1 MNVLPEFVLPM
12 ILWRW
17 VCQNHVFHSMFAPL
31 QTKSNLILH
40 MFLVSNAKSEQST
53 SIYTVF
59 WPSKNKISAVF
70 CQTCTQTISQIA
82 EFPPIRS
89 PLFAVHGHSAGLK
102 IWQDATERHP
112 LLHLPYLLRFTPF
125 KSFPSCLWNWI
136 FDDLGS
142 SAKSFAAQDEFAAL
156 HQGSNAFQLS
166 VLLVVKA
173 NTYFNVQESQQ
184 DTCVWQASKLF
195 QIQIAEHF
203 LAPQLPESKWLS

>member
-125 KSFPSCLWNWI
+125 KSFPSCLWFGKFRKILCCSGRVCCTASRLKCFPAVSPASGQSEHI
-136 FDDLGS
+136 F
-142 SAKSFAAQDEFAAL
+142 
-156 HQGSNAFQLS
+156 
-166 VLLVVKA
+166 
-173 NTYFNVQESQQ
+173 
-184 DTCVWQASKLF
+184 
-195 QIQIAEHF
+195 
-203 LAPQLPESKWLS
+203 

>member
-17 VCQNHVFHSMFAPL
+17 VCQNQVFHSMFAPL
-31 QTKSNLILH
+31 QTKSNGILH
-40 MFLVSNAKSEQST
+40 MVLVSNAKSEQST

-59 WPSKNKISAVF
+59 LPSKNKISAVF

-82 EFPPIRS
+82 EFSPIRS

-125 KSFPSCLWNWI
+125 TVNHSLPAFGIGFLMIWEVPQNPLLLRTSLLHCIKAQMLSSCR
-136 FDDLGS
+136 S
-142 SAKSFAAQDEFAAL
+142 
-156 HQGSNAFQLS
+156 
-166 VLLVVKA
+166 
-173 NTYFNVQESQQ
+173 
-184 DTCVWQASKLF
+184 C
-195 QIQIAEHF
+195 
-203 LAPQLPESKWLS
+203 